1 MIFAITHSCLSR
13 KIHCTHLPDHDHLD
27 LPRVLQL
34 LLETTRDLFT
44 HLGHSRIVDPLG
56 IDHDADLTTRLVSE
70 TTFYTL
76 EALSDLFQL
85 LESLEVGLEHITTNP
100 GTTHTARI
108 NRRPERGHIV

>member
-56 IDHDADLTTRLVSE
+56 IDHDADLTTRLDSE

-85 LESLEVGLEHITTNP
+85 LERSEERRVGKDCSAMGVTEM
-100 GTTHTARI
+100 
-108 NRRPERGHIV
+108 